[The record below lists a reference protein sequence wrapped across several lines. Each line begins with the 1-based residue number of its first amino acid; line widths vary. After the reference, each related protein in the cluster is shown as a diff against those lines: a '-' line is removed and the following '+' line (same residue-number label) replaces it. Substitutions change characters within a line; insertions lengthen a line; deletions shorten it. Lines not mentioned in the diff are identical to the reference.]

1 MQIKMINF
9 ALLNKIIVLL
19 LRFFK
24 IMVKLLLLKDNI
36 FKIKFYSSMLQ

>member
-36 FKIKFYSSMLQ
+36 FKIMFYSSMLQ